1 MAYGGGGAQPRAT
14 EHETTLRFLLHDLVG
29 QEVSFYLLSAK
40 QTIRGG
46 LKSLAFNGVTQPH
59 LSFFGLKE

>member
-40 QTIRGG
+40 QTIHGV
-46 LKSLAFNGVTQPH
+46 LAAVA
-59 LSFFGLKE
+59 